1 MNDLH
6 DSILERC
13 PLLLPLFRKLTVEIH
28 CERTNQR
35 SCDLRVESPERIHIL
50 EIQQSGSHGNGN
62 LNSNGNGNG
71 NGNGSINGRGTI
83 QDSSGKDT
91 KLSGSGLAQGLGQ
104 RLERKYGYT
113 PSTYALSSS
122 LSSMK
127 KSSSSISSTAAYVN
141 TSTTSDIPRQRLG
154 GLSAAV
160 AQSTSSRQG
169 GLSAAVAQSTSSSGT
184 NNNTSSFSKRS
195 TLLQQE
201 WQT

>member
-13 PLLLPLFRKLTVEIH
+13 PLLLPLFRKLTIEIH

-35 SCDLRVESPERIHIL
+35 SCDLRVVSPERVHIL
-50 EIQQSGSHGNGN
+50 EIQQSSSHGNGN
-62 LNSNGNGNG
+62 VNS
-71 NGNGSINGRGTI
+71 NGNGSINGKGTV
-83 QDSSGKDT
+83 QDSSGTDK

-104 RLERKYGYT
+104 RPVRKYGYT

-122 LSSMK
+122 LSGMK
-127 KSSSSISSTAAYVN
+127 KSSISSTAAYVN
-141 TSTTSDIPRQRLG
+141 TSTTSDILRQ
-154 GLSAAV
+154 
-160 AQSTSSRQG
+160 RQG
-169 GLSAAVAQSTSSSGT
+169 GLSAAVAQTTSSSGT
-184 NNNTSSFSKRS
+184 NNNTSTILKRS